1 MKVRLQGDSVRL
13 RLNRSEV
20 ATLQAGGSVESTTR
34 FLSGG
39 QLRIQLQPGSDWQA
53 QLDGSGTLRISA
65 PALSGWA
72 ATDAEGLYD
81 PTGNIAIEKDFAC
94 LHRDAA
100 ANEGTY
106 PNPAALMKQ

>member
-13 RLNRSEV
+13 RLNRTEV
-20 ATLQAGGSVESTTR
+20 ATLQAGGSIHSLTR
-34 FLSGG
+34 FLNGG
-39 QLRIQLQPGSDWQA
+39 ELRIELQSAHAWHA
-53 QLDGSGTLRISA
+53 ELDAACTLRLGAPGLSA
-65 PALSGWA
+65 WA
-72 ATDAEGLYD
+72 STDTEGLYD